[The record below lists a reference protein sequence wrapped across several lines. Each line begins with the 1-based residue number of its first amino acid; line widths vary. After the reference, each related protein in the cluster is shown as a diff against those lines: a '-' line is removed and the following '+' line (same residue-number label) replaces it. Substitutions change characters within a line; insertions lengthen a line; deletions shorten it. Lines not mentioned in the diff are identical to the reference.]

1 MTDLATW
8 ITGGVSAIAAAV
20 SVFFAFRAD
29 RAQNAAAA
37 AAREAATSAEKAQ
50 RIQVRPALRFE
61 WTQERE
67 LPPIHQ
73 VRLSLQI
80 RNVGHGTAAI
90 ERIRLLE
97 HGNPRVEF
105 HDTRGIEQRLIEQF
119 DAELFQV
126 LEGVRIDA
134 IPVTLRIP
142 SLTDV
147 DRALE
152 VGASRALFVLKIP
165 EAHAPRIVQRFRERS
180 SAQVVYRS
188 MAGEEFN
195 TDQQFADLREPERR
209 RLMARAGEVAE

>member
-1 MTDLATW
+1 M
-8 ITGGVSAIAAAV
+8 G
-20 SVFFAFRAD
+20 
-29 RAQNAAAA
+29 Q
-37 AAREAATSAEKAQ
+37 
-50 RIQVRPALRFE
+50 P
-61 WTQERE
+61 
-67 LPPIHQ
+67 
-73 VRLSLQI
+73 RLSAL
-80 RNVGHGTAAI
+80 G
-90 ERIRLLE
+90 LLE

-105 HDTRGIEQRLIEQF
+105 HDTRGVEQRLIEQF

-126 LEGVRIDA
+126 LEGVRMDA

-188 MAGEEFN
+188 MTGEEFN
-195 TDQQFADLREPERR
+195 TDQQFADLREPEHRN
-209 RLMARAGEVAE
+209 LMARAGKVAE